1 MENSTVQVQEQIV
14 EKQNLKKILGVSFGI
29 AITIGGTIGVGI
41 LRTPGLVAANLGS
54 PLLIMLAWILGGI
67 YSFLGTLSSIEL
79 ATSIPKAGGWYV
91 YVRRAFGGYGG
102 FVIGWSDWIANCA
115 TLASI
120 ALAVSEFSAIIF
132 PGLQTSIREIA
143 ILIILAFTIIQWIGL
158 RSGSRTQ
165 ELTSLIKALIYFAF
179 IFACFIWGGGK
190 LSGEATETIKMP
202 STISAFFFGF
212 IIALQSIIFSYD
224 GWYNII
230 YFSEEDKNPGKN
242 LPRSAIGGLLITA
255 VIYLSVNAAL
265 LYVLPISKLASSIAP
280 ATDAAQIIFGAIG
293 SKIITILS
301 IIALISVL
309 NAVLLIATRII
320 FGLGRDGLFT
330 PKISAVSKS
339 GTPRSAL
346 LLTTAFVVVL
356 IFSGSV
362 ETLIAISA
370 FFYVANY
377 FLGFSSLIY
386 LRKKE
391 PDLDRPFKTWGYPA
405 TTLIFL
411 AGSFVFLIGDIFGD
425 PQNALFALI
434 FIALTYPAYKFVKR
448 ANQS

>member
-1 MENSTVQVQEQIV
+1 MKNSTIQAQVQVV
-14 EKQNLKKILGVSFGI
+14 EKQGLKKILGVSFGI

-41 LRTPGLVAANLGS
+41 LRTPGMVAANLGS
-54 PLLIMLAWILGGI
+54 PLIIMLAWTLGGI

-79 ATSIPKAGGWYV
+79 ATAIPKAGGWYV
-91 YVRRAFGGYGG
+91 YVRRAFGSYGG

-120 ALAVSEFSAIIF
+120 ALAISEFAVIIF
-132 PGLQTSIREIA
+132 TGLQTSIKEIA

-165 ELTSLIKALIYFAF
+165 ELTSFIKALIYFAF
-179 IFACFIWGGGK
+179 IIACFLWGGGK
-190 LSGEATETIKMP
+190 LSGETETIKMP
-202 STISAFFFGF
+202 STVSAFFFGF

-255 VIYLSVNAAL
+255 IIYLSVNAGL
-265 LYVLPISKLASSIAP
+265 LYVLPVSKLASSIAP
-280 ATDAAQIIFGAIG
+280 ATDAAQVIFGAAG

-301 IIALISVL
+301 IVALISVL

-320 FGLGRDGLFT
+320 FGLGRDGLFI
-330 PKISAVSKS
+330 KRISSVSET
-339 GTPRSAL
+339 GTPRRAL
-346 LLTTAFVVVL
+346 FFTTAFVIVL
-356 IFSGSV
+356 IISGSV
-362 ETLIAISA
+362 DTLIAISA

-377 FLGFSSLIY
+377 FLGFSSLIK

-391 PDLDRPFKTWGYPA
+391 PDLKRPFKTWGYPA

-411 AGSFVFLIGDIFGD
+411 AGSFLFLIGDVFGD
-425 PQNALFALI
+425 PLNAIFALI
-434 FIALTYPAYKFVKR
+434 FAAITYPAYKLVMR
-448 ANQS
+448 ANQT